1 MLDLPG
7 QDPTLLAL
15 PGMRAAL
22 ANHDISMMYR
32 LLNSAGVPQ
41 RRIAEL
47 TGQSQ
52 SEGSESLKGRRVM
65 AYEVLVR
72 ICVGLGIPRE
82 AMGLGWG
89 TYAGDTAA
97 DAPGQA
103 HAPGEEDDSDVLR
116 RQCDHLLALAGTA
129 AFGAAVPGVGALL
142 SAPATPRQP
151 MAVPAR
157 IGRAD
162 VEAIRDVTHAIASAA
177 RTVGGQAGPACSL
190 AHWADRCLG
199 ADASDPARQA
209 LLSALAEL
217 HVIAAWCCHDSQA
230 PVQSYAH
237 FCTAVDL
244 AIQAQDSYQA
254 CYALRYA
261 ATMLL
266 HRDKPTDA
274 LKLLQLAE
282 LHLAGACPDDPRV
295 AALRGWLAL
304 LSELARARGG
314 PVGID
319 SAPVRSAVA
328 RARDGWQPPSLNRLH
343 QQADFDL
350 TTALTYLH
358 LGKLDTAEA
367 MAAPSVRTFATGTH
381 RRGGVLAEIT
391 LARLHVM
398 AGEPDAARLAA
409 QAIES
414 VIPTRSSV
422 ARLALAALAAD
433 LQARPRSD
441 LHELARRAR
450 QLAATRG

>member
-52 SEGSESLKGRRVM
+52 SEVSEILKGRRVM
-65 AYEVLVR
+65 VYEVLVR

-97 DAPGQA
+97 DAPG
-103 HAPGEEDDSDVLR
+103 EEDESEVLR
-116 RQCDHLLALAGTA
+116 RQFDHLLGLAGTA
-129 AFGAAVPGVGALL
+129 AFGAAVPGVGKL
-142 SAPATPRQP
+142 SAPATPGQP

-162 VEAIRDVTHAIASAA
+162 VEAIRDVTHAVASAA
-177 RTVGGQAGPACSL
+177 RSVGGQAGPACSF
-190 AHWADRCLG
+190 AQWAERCLG

-254 CYALRYA
+254 CYALRHA
-261 ATMLL
+261 ARMLL
-266 HRDKPTDA
+266 ERDKPNDA

-282 LHLAGACPDDPRV
+282 LHLVDASSGDPRV
-295 AALRGWLAL
+295 APLRCELAMLSGLTRARLGPGGIDNEPVRLAL
-304 LSELARARGG
+304 AGAWDGWPPPSRHARAC
-314 PVGID
+314 
-319 SAPVRSAVA
+319 
-328 RARDGWQPPSLNRLH
+328 
-343 QQADFDL
+343 FDL
-350 TTALTYLH
+350 TTAEIYLH

-367 MAAPSVRTFATGTH
+367 MAATSVRTFATGTD
-381 RRGGVLAEIT
+381 RREGVLAEIV
-391 LARLHVM
+391 LARLHVLSW
-398 AGEPDAARLAA
+398 EPDAARLAA

-422 ARLALAALAAD
+422 ARLALAPLAAD
-433 LQARPRSD
+433 LAARPRSD

-450 QLAATRG
+450 QLAATRV

>member
-7 QDPTLLAL
+7 LSLDVLTV

-22 ANHDISMMYR
+22 ANHDISTMYR

-52 SEGSESLKGRRVM
+52 SEVSEILKGRRVM

-72 ICVGLGIPRE
+72 ICVSLGIPRE

-89 TYAGDTAA
+89 TYAGDTAT
-97 DAPGQA
+97 
-103 HAPGEEDDSDVLR
+103 HAPGEEDQSQVLR
-116 RQCDHLLALAGTA
+116 RQFDHLLALAGTA
-129 AFGAAVPGVGALL
+129 AFGTAVPGVGKL
-142 SAPATPRQP
+142 SAPATPGQP

-162 VEAIRDVTHAIASAA
+162 VEAIRDVTHAVRIAA

-190 AHWADRCLG
+190 THWADRCLG

-217 HVIAAWCCHDSQA
+217 HVVAGWCCHDSQA

-237 FCTAVDL
+237 FCTAVEF

-254 CYALRYA
+254 CDALRNA
-261 ATMLL
+261 AMMLL
-266 HRDKPTDA
+266 DRDKPNDA
-274 LKLLQLAE
+274 LKLVQLAE
-282 LHLAGACPDDPRV
+282 LHLAHACPDDPRV
-295 AALRGWLAL
+295 APLGCWLAL
-304 LSELARARGG
+304 VSGWAQARLG

-328 RARDGWQPPSLNRLH
+328 RARDGWQPPSLHER
-343 QQADFDL
+343 ADFDL
-350 TTALTYLH
+350 VTALTYLH
-358 LGKLDTAEA
+358 LGRLDTAEA
-367 MAAPSVRTFATGTH
+367 MAATSVRTFATGTD
-381 RRGGVLAEIT
+381 RREGVCAEII

-414 VIPTRSSV
+414 VIPTRGSV
-422 ARLALAALAAD
+422 ARLTYLAPLAAD
-433 LQARPRSD
+433 LEARPRSD

-450 QLAATRG
+450 QLAATTV